1 MNKTFSLI
9 LTFLLGAAA
18 GAIGS
23 SFYFKNKCDKLID
36 EAIDS
41 YKKSI
46 DESEKISKRI
56 HDSIIKPQN
65 DSKKSKE
72 ENNTEE
78 EYNNVSSQY
87 NSPST
92 INVEQ
97 GPRTDY
103 NHISSKYSIK
113 TENVIEDDTENATE
127 EFPDDEDDTD
137 ISLAPY
143 TIDPGELGDDDYDV
157 YEFLYY
163 DADENNPKGTL
174 TDGFEPLSDEE
185 IAVTVGNDYYTH
197 FGEYEESRVIIRN
210 ERRKIDYEIVKQYD
224 TYENYL
230 IEKEYE

>member
-23 SFYFKNKCDKLID
+23 SFYFKNKYEKLID

-72 ENNTEE
+72 ENSTEE

-92 INVEQ
+92 INVKQ

-113 TENVIEDDTENATE
+113 TENVIEDDTENSTE
-127 EFPDDEDDTD
+127 EFPYDEDDTNV
-137 ISLAPY
+137 SLIPY
-143 TIDPGELGDDDYDV
+143 TIGPGELGNDDYDV

-174 TDGFEPLSDEE
+174 TDGFDPLSDEE
-185 IAVTVGNDYYTH
+185 IAVTVGSDYYTH

>member
-23 SFYFKNKCDKLID
+23 SFYFKNKYERLID

-56 HDSIIKPQN
+56 HESIIKPQN
-65 DSKKSKE
+65 DDIKSKE

-113 TENVIEDDTENATE
+113 TENVIEDDTENYTE

-137 ISLAPY
+137 VSLTPY
-143 TIDPGELGDDDYDV
+143 TIGPGELGTDDYDV

-185 IAVTVGNDYYTH
+185 IAVTVGSDYYTH

-210 ERRKIDYEIVKQYD
+210 EKRKIDYEIVKQYD

>member
-46 DESEKISKRI
+46 NESEKISKRI

-72 ENNTEE
+72 ENNTE

-113 TENVIEDDTENATE
+113 TENAIENDAENYAE

-137 ISLAPY
+137 DSLTPY
-143 TIDPGELGDDDYDV
+143 TIGPGELGNDDYDV

-185 IAVTVGNDYYTH
+185 IAVTVGSDYYTH

-210 ERRKIDYEIVKQYD
+210 EKRKIDYEIVKQYD

>member
-46 DESEKISKRI
+46 EESEKISKRI

-72 ENNTEE
+72 ENDTE

-113 TENVIEDDTENATE
+113 TENVIEDDTENYTE

-137 ISLAPY
+137 ASLTPY
-143 TIDPGELGDDDYDV
+143 TIGPGELGNDDYDV

-185 IAVTVGNDYYTH
+185 IAVTVGSDYYTH

-210 ERRKIDYEIVKQYD
+210 EKRKIDYEIVKQYD

>member
-9 LTFLLGAAA
+9 LTFLLGTAA

-23 SFYFKNKCDKLID
+23 SFYFKNKYERLID

-72 ENNTEE
+72 EKNTEE

-87 NSPST
+87 NSSST

-97 GPRTDY
+97 GPRIDY

-113 TENVIEDDTENATE
+113 TENAIEDDTENTTE
-127 EFPDDEDDTD
+127 EFPDDDDDTD
-137 ISLAPY
+137 VSLTPY
-143 TIDPGELGDDDYDV
+143 TIGPGEFGNGDYDV

-174 TDGFEPLSDEE
+174 TDGYEPLSDEE
-185 IAVTVGNDYYTH
+185 IAVTVGSDYYTH

-210 ERRKIDYEIVKQYD
+210 EKRKIDYEIVKQYD

>member
-65 DSKKSKE
+65 DSKKSNE
-72 ENNTEE
+72 ENNII
-78 EYNNVSSQY
+78 SSVQY
-87 NSPST
+87 NSSSR

-97 GPRTDY
+97 GSRTDY
-103 NHISSKYSIK
+103 NHISSKYSI
-113 TENVIEDDTENATE
+113 ETENAIENDAENYAE

-137 ISLAPY
+137 VSLIPY
-143 TIDPGELGDDDYDV
+143 TIGPGELGNDDYDV

-185 IAVTVGNDYYTH
+185 IAVTVGSDYYTH

-210 ERRKIDYEIVKQYD
+210 EKRKIDYEIVKQYD

>member
-1 MNKTFSLI
+1 MNKAFSLI

-23 SFYFKNKCDKLID
+23 SFYFKNKYEKLID

-65 DSKKSKE
+65 DDIKSKE

-103 NHISSKYSIK
+103 NHISSKYSI
-113 TENVIEDDTENATE
+113 
-127 EFPDDEDDTD
+127 
-137 ISLAPY
+137 
-143 TIDPGELGDDDYDV
+143 
-157 YEFLYY
+157 
-163 DADENNPKGTL
+163 
-174 TDGFEPLSDEE
+174 
-185 IAVTVGNDYYTH
+185 
-197 FGEYEESRVIIRN
+197 
-210 ERRKIDYEIVKQYD
+210 
-224 TYENYL
+224 
-230 IEKEYE
+230 

>member
-72 ENNTEE
+72 KNNTE

-113 TENVIEDDTENATE
+113 TENVIEDDAENYAE

-137 ISLAPY
+137 VSLIPY
-143 TIDPGELGDDDYDV
+143 TIGPGELGNDDYDV

-163 DADENNPKGTL
+163 DADENDPKGTL

-185 IAVTVGNDYYTH
+185 IAVTVGSDYYTH

-210 ERRKIDYEIVKQYD
+210 EKRKIDYEIVKQYD

>member
-23 SFYFKNKCDKLID
+23 SFYFKNKYEKLID

-103 NHISSKYSIK
+103 NHISSKYSIE
-113 TENVIEDDTENATE
+113 TENVIENDAENYAE

-137 ISLAPY
+137 VSLIPY
-143 TIDPGELGDDDYDV
+143 TIGPGELGNDDYDV

-185 IAVTVGNDYYTH
+185 IAVTVGSDYYTH

-210 ERRKIDYEIVKQYD
+210 EKRKIDYEIVKQYD

>member
-23 SFYFKNKCDKLID
+23 SFYFKNKYERLID

-72 ENNTEE
+72 EKNTEE

-87 NSPST
+87 NSSST

-113 TENVIEDDTENATE
+113 TENVIENDAENYAE

-137 ISLAPY
+137 ASLTPY
-143 TIDPGELGDDDYDV
+143 TIGPGELGNDDYDV

-163 DADENNPKGTL
+163 DADENNPKGIL

-185 IAVTVGNDYYTH
+185 IAVTVGSDYYTH

-210 ERRKIDYEIVKQYD
+210 EKRKIDYEIVKQYD